1 MKEVVGALEKFA
13 PLPLQESYDNAG
25 LQLGL
30 TETEVSGALLC
41 LDVTE
46 KIVDEAIAR
55 DCNVIISHHPLIFH
69 RLSHI
74 TGGNYVERAV
84 AKAIKADI
92 AIISMHTNLDNA
104 QGGVSFMMAEK
115 MGMSDVSF
123 LCPPRSYS
131 SGDDGPTV
139 QYASGVIGSLPQP
152 LPAADFITML
162 KRVFN
167 VECVQANQLLRRD
180 ISRVALCGGAGS
192 FAIDD
197 ALRKGADAFVT
208 GEMHYH
214 EYFGHDGELQIAV
227 IGHYQS
233 EQFTNQ
239 LFLNILHEALPELR
253 CELTKT
259 NTNPIIY
266 L

>member
-115 MGMSDVSF
+115 MGMTDVSF

-139 QYASGVIGSLPQP
+139 QYASGVIFCDATSAAWHCVAEPVRLPSTMPCARVPMP
-152 LPAADFITML
+152 LSPAKCTI
-162 KRVFN
+162 
-167 VECVQANQLLRRD
+167 
-180 ISRVALCGGAGS
+180 
-192 FAIDD
+192 
-197 ALRKGADAFVT
+197 
-208 GEMHYH
+208 
-214 EYFGHDGELQIAV
+214 
-227 IGHYQS
+227 
-233 EQFTNQ
+233 
-239 LFLNILHEALPELR
+239 
-253 CELTKT
+253 T
-259 NTNPIIY
+259 NTSDTTANCR
-266 L
+266 